1 MFTQSLPPCGFSIVV
16 KFHGSLMHDLS
27 VFRTAVAEL
36 ERLVERGHR
45 ILVVPGGDLNDK
57 AIERVEDLYPP
68 PSVMTHHACALVQDE
83 TGYLLANRAFSSK
96 LVPSATLS
104 ECRSL
109 AKVGKIPVLLAS
121 RMLFTTDSV
130 EWSLDITSNAVAAW
144 IAWVTNAPLMAILTD
159 VDGVYRN
166 AATHDPGALIEEIDA
181 HDLAELGHAS
191 VDACAAH
198 FMSLR
203 GAAGVVING
212 THPNR
217 LRDWTEG
224 KHVRATYITTNE
236 RVPSCSA

>member
-1 MFTQSLPPCGFSIVV
+1 MFTQSLPSCSFSIVV
-16 KFHGSLMHDLS
+16 KFHGSLIHDPS

-45 ILVVPGGDLNDK
+45 ILVVPGGDLHDK
-57 AIERVEDLYPP
+57 AIERVDNLHPL
-68 PSVMTHHACALVQDE
+68 PSVTTRRGCALVQDE
-83 TGYLLANRAFSSK
+83 PGYLLANRAFSSK

-121 RMLFTTDSV
+121 RMLFTTNSA
-130 EWSLDITSNAVAAW
+130 EWSWDITSDAVAAW
-144 IAWVTNAPLMAILTD
+144 IAWVTNAPLLAILTD
-159 VDGVYRN
+159 IDGVYRN
-166 AATHDPGALIEEIDA
+166 AATHDPEAFIEEIDA

-212 THPNR
+212 TLPNR

-224 KHVRATYITTNE
+224 KHVRATYITTNGG
-236 RVPSCSA
+236 VP